1 MFVDYEPV
9 TLIGIIVSRT
19 KMTALSSV
27 LVTIFVGLLVLIL
40 RSTTKACVDDARRR
54 GKSPLLVA
62 VAVILF
68 FPWGTIAWLL
78 FRPEPL
84 NPMGG
89 QRQFRLEDYRVQ

>member
-1 MFVDYEPV
+1 
-9 TLIGIIVSRT
+9 
-19 KMTALSSV
+19 MTVMSSALV
-27 LVTIFVGLLVLIL
+27 AVCVALLVLVL
-40 RSTTKACVDDARRR
+40 RITIEACVNDARRR
-54 GKSPLLVA
+54 GKSPLLVT

-84 NPMGG
+84 NSIGG